1 VHITLNSTPSSPAK
15 RVVLFHRDFRTFS
28 GGHLKMWDYFNHV
41 AASGRFEPRIAFSAE
56 SKWDATNPWYSSLDT
71 VVPWDP
77 TKADVLFLAGTDW
90 RALPPEQR
98 NNSPRPIFNLIQHPR
113 HAVAGSELR
122 EFLKHRAI
130 RICVSEEVAAAIKET
145 NEVNGPVF
153 VIPNGIDITSLP
165 RGRAVEDRTTDLLIC
180 GLKAPELARESY
192 TTFAVPNRVVRWLIE
207 WIPRNDYLKRVADA
221 RITLFL
227 PRPSEGFYLP
237 PLEGMACGTIV
248 VCPDCVGNRGFCVDL
263 VNCFRP
269 EYNES
274 SIRSAVTNALQQN
287 AADRARMQKAA
298 HATAAR
304 HSLESERAS
313 FLNLLD
319 RVDELWAQ

>member
-1 VHITLNSTPSSPAK
+1 MHTILNSTPSSPTK

-28 GGHLKMWDYFNHV
+28 GGHLKTWDYFSHV
-41 AASGRFEPRIAFSAE
+41 ASTNDFEPRIAFSAE
-56 SKWDATNPWYSSLDT
+56 SKWDAINPWFSLREK
-71 VVPWDP
+71 VVPWDAS
-77 TKADVLFLAGTDW
+77 TADIFFLAGTDW
-90 RALPPEQR
+90 RALSPAQR
-98 NNSPRPIFNLIQHPR
+98 LDPPRPIFNLIQHPR
-113 HAVAGSELR
+113 HAAAGSELR

-165 RGRAVEDRTTDLLIC
+165 RGKRVEDRTTDLLIC
-180 GLKAPELARESY
+180 GLKAPDLARTSY
-192 TTFAVPNRVVRWLIE
+192 STFAAQNRLVRWLIE

-248 VCPDCVGNRGFCVDL
+248 VCPDCVGNRGFCFDGA
-263 VNCFRP
+263 NCFRP
-269 EYNES
+269 AYDEA
-274 SIRSAVTNALQQN
+274 SIHSAVANALQQN
-287 AADRARMQKAA
+287 EADRTRMQKAA

-304 HSLESERAS
+304 HSLESERAN
-313 FLNLLD
+313 FLNLLE
-319 RVDELWAQ
+319 RVDELWQD

>member
-1 VHITLNSTPSSPAK
+1 MTQAAHSKK

-28 GGHLKMWDYFNHV
+28 GGHLKTWDYFNHV
-41 AASGRFEPRIAFSAE
+41 TSSSRFEPRIAFSAE
-56 SKWDATNPWYSSLDT
+56 SKWDTTNPWFSARDK
-71 VVPWDP
+71 VVPWDV
-77 TKADVLFLAGTDW
+77 KAADVFFLAGVDW
-90 RALPPEQR
+90 RVLSPAERADP
-98 NNSPRPIFNLIQHPR
+98 PRPIFNLIQHPR
-113 HAVAGSELR
+113 HAAPGSELR
-122 EFLKHRAI
+122 GFLKHRAI
-130 RICVSEEVAAAIKET
+130 RICVSEEVANAIKET

-165 RGRAVEDRTTDLLIC
+165 RGRAFEDRTTDLLIC
-180 GLKAPELARESY
+180 GLKAPDLAREAY
-192 TTFAVPNRVVRWLIE
+192 TGFAAPNRVVRWLIE

-248 VCPDCVGNRGFCVDL
+248 VCPDCVGNRGFCVDE

-269 EYNES
+269 EYEQS
-274 SIRSAVTNALQQN
+274 SIHSAVTNALQQN
-287 AADRARMQKAA
+287 PADQVKMQKAA

-304 HSLESERAS
+304 HSLESERAT
-313 FLNLLD
+313 FLSLLD
-319 RVDELWAQ
+319 RVDELWQA